1 MHFFQSQNPK
11 HILQSFP
18 LTPVV
23 ISKYGTR
30 AGFVISGWAVQKW
43 FLLGLF
49 FHLIKN
55 CNHVFSI
62 SRTDIF
68 EFLYCGNN
76 TNPSMKLWNI
86 WWMFYNQTGRR
97 TSYAFIKQLIFK
109 NHSYIRIYE
118 FSSTSTLIS
127 KMIVLNWLI
136 IYGQQEEFKSLA
148 GKTVSLV
155 LSFST
160 VSCDFG

>member
-86 WWMFYNQTGRR
+86 WWMFYDRTGRR
-97 TSYAFIKQLIFK
+97 TSYTFIKLLIFK

-136 IYGQQEEFKSLA
+136 IYEQQEEFKSLA
-148 GKTVSLV
+148 GKTVSPV

-160 VSCDFG
+160 LSCDFG